1 MSQNPDEQAV
11 NNDNLNN
18 EAAEHQTAQE
28 TDKLY
33 AGKFKT
39 AEDMEK
45 SYLELQKTFHA
56 KTQERPPTEET
67 TTTEV
72 SDVDKYVES
81 KFEAFAKQKGLLTRA
96 EVEAER
102 HEQEQL
108 NSYLAQD
115 PSASERLDLIKTLA
129 NTEKFKGKSFA
140 EVDAFIKGQTK
151 AKSSKET
158 KPVAMGSQSDS
169 EEVTD
174 DDFRRAVGL
183 GKGQRPSMLF
193 KKSAS

>member
-1 MSQNPDEQAV
+1 MSQNPEEQAQQ
-11 NNDNLNN
+11 DNLQN
-18 EAAEHQTAQE
+18 EAEQHQTAQE

-33 AGKFKT
+33 AGKFKSV
-39 AEDMEK
+39 EDMEK

-56 KTQERPPTEET
+56 KTQERPPAEET
-67 TTTEV
+67 TTNEV

-102 HEQEQL
+102 HEKEQL
-108 NSYLAQD
+108 DIYLAQD
-115 PSASERLDLIKTLA
+115 PSAKERLDLIKTLA

-140 EVDAFIKGQTK
+140 DVDAFIKGQTK
-151 AKSSKET
+151 AKVSKET

-169 EEVTD
+169 DEVTD